1 MTSNSS
7 VTPERVF
14 VWVWLPGE
22 TQPVVAGVLT
32 MSGTRTFFTYGQS
45 YLGRESALPLY
56 LPELPIGRGP
66 IEPLAGLTV
75 AGCISDA
82 APDNWGQK
90 VVLRKRFGRIT
101 RDADHDSLHLF
112 DYLIESGSNRV
123 GALDFQSSPDH
134 YEPREVAASLDELR
148 TAAERLEDGL
158 EFSPELDEVLLL
170 GSSLGGARPKAQL
183 EDNGKQLI
191 AKFSSKFDTFP
202 VVKAEGVAME
212 LARRVGID
220 AANTEVIESVGHD
233 VLLVERFDRTPV
245 SGERKMF
252 VSALTILELDEMFGR
267 YATYHGLA
275 DVIRKR
281 FTEPKQTLRE
291 VFKRIVFNISVG
303 NTDDHARN
311 HGAFWHPHKSNR
323 GELTLSPAYDIEPR
337 NRSGGEASQAMA
349 IGRDGFRMSQ
359 LKGTIDRAETY
370 LLDPPEARA
379 IVDHQL
385 ELIRTEWEDAADC
398 ARLTET
404 ERSLLWGRSILN
416 PYTLEGL

>member
-1 MTSNSS
+1 MISNSPM
-7 VTPERVF
+7 TPERVF

-22 TQPVVAGVLT
+22 THPVVAGVLT
-32 MSGTRTFFTYGQS
+32 MSGTRTLFTYGQS
-45 YLGRESALPLY
+45 YLGRESAIPLY

-66 IEPLAGLTV
+66 IEPMAGLTIP
-75 AGCISDA
+75 GCISDA

-101 RDADHDSLHLF
+101 RDTDHDSLHIF

-134 YEPREVAASLDELR
+134 YEPREAVASLDELR
-148 TAAERLEDGL
+148 TAAERLEEGV
-158 EFSPELDEVLLL
+158 EFSPALDEALVL

-183 EDNGKQLI
+183 EDNGKHLI
-191 AKFSSKFDTFP
+191 AKFSSKFDAFP

-212 LARRVGID
+212 LARRIGID
-220 AANTEVIESVGHD
+220 AANTEVIESFGHD
-233 VLLVERFDRTPV
+233 VLLVERFDRTQV

-291 VFKRIVFNISVG
+291 LFKRIVFNIIVG

-311 HGAFWHPHKSNR
+311 HGAFWHPHNNS
-323 GELTLSPAYDIEPR
+323 GELTLTPAYDIEPR

-379 IVDHQL
+379 IVDRQL
-385 ELIRTEWEDAADC
+385 ELTRTEWADSADC

-404 ERSLLWGRSILN
+404 ERALLWGRSILN
-416 PYTLEGL
+416 PYILEGL